1 MTLVVVAVVIV
12 GLLVA
17 ALDIY
22 LFMIAVVLN
31 RIAGNLG
38 DCGRNGRSIAGHAQ
52 AVGPSIKRLNKT
64 AAELLDATPLLI
76 DDADGVAAKL
86 VPSSAA
92 PVAFPAASTL
102 PRSATRAAGV
112 ADAPDTVRGSAGLM
126 DAPIGVGYRD
136 V

>member
-1 MTLVVVAVVIV
+1 MTLVVVTVVIV

-22 LFMIAVVLN
+22 LLMIGVVLN

-38 DCGRNGRSIAGHAQ
+38 DCLQNVRTIAGHAQ
-52 AVGPSIKRLNKT
+52 VVGPGIKRLNK
-64 AAELLDATPLLI
+64 AETDLLDAVPLLI
-76 DDADGVAAKL
+76 EDADGVAAQV

-92 PVAFPAASTL
+92 PVASSAAST
-102 PRSATRAAGV
+102 PVASATRAADV
-112 ADAPDTVRGSAGLM
+112 AGASDAVRAGSGLM
-126 DAPIGVGYRD
+126 DAPVGVGYLD